1 MAMVNLVLNGSA
13 EDFLTSIAK
22 NIKAEIDSFFAELRK
37 EGKYE
42 MFKTLPPFAQRV
54 TFFQEV
60 GYGSR
65 PYKKYRDA
73 IRSWILYGNWHEI
86 PTGEWWHSLCT
97 IKEDAGSR
105 ADEIKKLE
113 SKYEPSYWR
122 YHDTFG
128 LDEMEKMRKG
138 LIEGNPILRDNNISL
153 GLRKELFDAAL
164 KGSEEDKKYQ
174 KYFDTFVKKVVSSMI
189 SNYLLEDGE
198 VDAYY
203 RQYTRIT
210 EKA

>member
-22 NIKAEIDSFFAELRK
+22 NIKAEVDSFFAELRK

-65 PYKKYRDA
+65 PYMKYREA
-73 IRSWILYGNWHEI
+73 IRNWILYGNWQEI
-86 PTGEWWHSLCT
+86 SNEEWWHSLCV

-105 ADEIKKLE
+105 ADEIAKFE
-113 SKYEPSYWR
+113 SKHESSYWR
-122 YHDTFG
+122 YRDAFG
-128 LDEMEKMRKG
+128 LDEMEQMRKT
-138 LIEGNPILRDNNISL
+138 LVESNPILMDNNIPL
-153 GLRKELFDAAL
+153 GMRKDLFNAAL
-164 KGSEEDKKYQ
+164 KSSEEYKRYQ

-198 VDAYY
+198 VDSYY

>member
-22 NIKAEIDSFFAELRK
+22 NIKAEVDFFFGELRK
-37 EGKYE
+37 EGKYD
-42 MFKTLPPFAQRV
+42 MFKELPPFAQRV

-65 PYKKYRDA
+65 PYQKYRDA
-73 IRSWILYGNWHEI
+73 IKSWILYGKDGFSME
-86 PTGEWWHSLCT
+86 EWLTSLSG
-97 IKEDAGSR
+97 IKEDAGVR
-105 ADEIKKLE
+105 ADEIHKFEDKHE
-113 SKYEPSYWR
+113 SSYWR

-128 LDEMEKMRKG
+128 LDFMYLMRKS
-138 LIEGNPILRDNNISL
+138 LIESNPILIDPNIPMDM
-153 GLRKELFDAAL
+153 RQNIFNAAL
-164 KGSEEDKKYQ
+164 KGNKEYQ
-174 KYFDTFVKKVVSSMI
+174 ECQKHFDCFVKKIVSSMI
-189 SNYLLEDGE
+189 SNYLLEDSE

>member
-1 MAMVNLVLNGSA
+1 MAMMNLVLNGSA

-22 NIKAEIDSFFAELRK
+22 NIKAEVDSFFGELHK

-42 MFKTLPPFAQRV
+42 VFKTLPPFAQRV

-65 PYKKYRDA
+65 PYQKYRDA
-73 IRSWILYGNWHEI
+73 IKSWILYGNWHEI
-86 PTGEWWHSLCT
+86 SDKEWWHSLCT

-113 SKYEPSYWR
+113 SKYESSYWR

-138 LIEGNPILRDNNISL
+138 LIEGNPILRDNNIPL

-164 KGSEEDKKYQ
+164 KGSEEYKKNQ
-174 KYFDTFVKKVVSSMI
+174 KYFDSFVKKVVSSMI
-189 SNYLLEDGE
+189 SNYLLVDGE

>member
-1 MAMVNLVLNGSA
+1 MAMMNLVLNGSA

-22 NIKAEIDSFFAELRK
+22 NIKAEVDSFFGELRK

-86 PTGEWWHSLCT
+86 SNDEYWHSLCT

-105 ADEIKKLE
+105 ADEIRKFE
-113 SKYEPSYWR
+113 SKYESSCWR
-122 YHDTFG
+122 YYDTFG
-128 LDEMEKMRKG
+128 LDEMEKMRKA
-138 LIEGNPILRDNNISL
+138 LIEGNPILKDNNIPL
-153 GLRKELFDAAL
+153 GLRKELFNAAW
-164 KGSEEDKKYQ
+164 KGSEEYKKYQ
-174 KYFDTFVKKVVSSMI
+174 KHFDAFVKKVVSSMI
-189 SNYLLEDGE
+189 SNYLLYEGKPT
-198 VDAYY
+198 AWNQ
-203 RQYTRIT
+203 QYTRIT

>member
-1 MAMVNLVLNGSA
+1 MAMHLVLNGTA
-13 EDFLTSIAK
+13 EDFLTSIAQH
-22 NIKAEIDSFFAELRK
+22 IKGEVSYFFGELRK

-42 MFKTLPPFAQRV
+42 MFKELPPFAQRV

-65 PYKKYRDA
+65 PYQKYRDA
-73 IRSWILYGNWHEI
+73 VKSWILYGNWHEI
-86 PTGEWWHSLCT
+86 SNDEHWHSLCT

-105 ADEIKKLE
+105 ADEIRKFE
-113 SKYEPSYWR
+113 SKYESSYWR
-122 YHDTFG
+122 YYDSFG
-128 LDEMEKMRKG
+128 LDEMEKMRKA
-138 LIEGNPILRDNNISL
+138 LIEGNPILMDNNIPLDMRKSL
-153 GLRKELFDAAL
+153 FNAAL
-164 KGSEEDKKYQ
+164 KGSEEYKKYQ

-189 SNYLLEDGE
+189 SNYLLVDGE
-198 VDAYY
+198 VDSFY

>member
-1 MAMVNLVLNGSA
+1 MAMMNLVLNGSA

-22 NIKAEIDSFFAELRK
+22 NIKTEVESFFGELRK

-42 MFKTLPPFAQRV
+42 VFKTLPPFAQRV
-54 TFFQEV
+54 TFFEEI

-65 PYKKYRDA
+65 PYMRYRDA
-73 IRSWILYGNWHEI
+73 IRNWILYGNWQEI
-86 PTGEWWHSLCT
+86 PDKEWWHSLCV
-97 IKEDAGSR
+97 IKEDAGAR
-105 ADEIKKLE
+105 ADEIAKFE
-113 SKYEPSYWR
+113 SKYESSYWH

-128 LDEMEKMRKG
+128 LDAMEKMRKT
-138 LIEGNPILRDNNISL
+138 LVESNPILMDSNIPL
-153 GLRKELFDAAL
+153 GKRKDLFNAAL
-164 KGSEEDKKYQ
+164 KNNEEYKKYQ
-174 KYFDTFVKKVVSSMI
+174 KYFDSFVKKVVSSMI

-198 VDAYY
+198 VDSFY

>member
-1 MAMVNLVLNGSA
+1 MAMMNLVLNGSA

-22 NIKAEIDSFFAELRK
+22 NIKAEVDSFFAELRK

-54 TFFQEV
+54 TFFQEI

-65 PYKKYRDA
+65 PYMKYRDA
-73 IRSWILYGNWHEI
+73 VKSWILYGNWQEI
-86 PTGEWWHSLCT
+86 SNNEWWHSLCT

-105 ADEIKKLE
+105 ADEIAKFGD
-113 SKYEPSYWR
+113 KYESPYWR
-122 YHDTFG
+122 YRDAFG
-128 LDEMEKMRKG
+128 LDEMEQMRKA
-138 LIEGNPILRDNNISL
+138 LIEGNPILKDSNIPLDMRKSL
-153 GLRKELFDAAL
+153 FNAAL
-164 KGSEEDKKYQ
+164 KGSEEYKKYQ
-174 KYFDTFVKKVVSSMI
+174 KYFDYFVKKVVSSMI

-203 RQYTRIT
+203 RKYTRIT

>member
-1 MAMVNLVLNGSA
+1 MITKALVLNGSA
-13 EDFLTSIAK
+13 EDFLISIAK
-22 NIKAEIDSFFAELRK
+22 NIKMEVNSFFAELRK

-65 PYKKYRDA
+65 PYMKYREA
-73 IRSWILYGNWHEI
+73 ICNWILYGNWQEI
-86 PTGEWWHSLCT
+86 PNEERWYSLHT

-105 ADEIKKLE
+105 ADEIKKL
-113 SKYEPSYWR
+113 SRQSEPSYW
-122 YHDTFG
+122 YYQDTFG
-128 LDEMEKMRKG
+128 LDEMEQMRKA
-138 LIEGNPILRDNNISL
+138 LIEENPILTDTNISL
-153 GLRKELFDAAL
+153 YLRRDMFNAAL
-164 KGSEEDKKYQ
+164 KGSKTYQSYQ
-174 KYFDTFVKKVVSSMI
+174 KQFDSFIKKVVSSMI

-198 VDAYY
+198 VDKYY

>member
-22 NIKAEIDSFFAELRK
+22 NIKAEVESFFGELRK

-65 PYKKYRDA
+65 PYMKYREA
-73 IRSWILYGNWHEI
+73 IRDWILYGNWHEI
-86 PTGEWWHSLCT
+86 PDEEWWHSLCA
-97 IKEDAGSR
+97 IKENAGSR
-105 ADEIKKLE
+105 ADEIKKFE
-113 SKYEPSYWR
+113 SRYESSYWR
-122 YHDTFG
+122 YYDTFG
-128 LDEMEKMRKG
+128 LNEMEKMRKT
-138 LIEGNPILRDNNISL
+138 LVESNPILMDNNIPL
-153 GLRKELFDAAL
+153 GMRKDLFNAAL
-164 KGSEEDKKYQ
+164 KSSEEYKKYQ

-198 VDAYY
+198 VDSYY

>member
-1 MAMVNLVLNGSA
+1 MAMMNLVLNGSA

-22 NIKAEIDSFFAELRK
+22 NIKAEVDSFFGELRK

-54 TFFQEV
+54 IFFQEV
-60 GYGSR
+60 GYGNR

-86 PTGEWWHSLCT
+86 SDKEWWHSLCT

-105 ADEIKKLE
+105 ADEIRKFE
-113 SKYEPSYWR
+113 SKHESSYWR
-122 YHDTFG
+122 YYDTFG
-128 LDEMEKMRKG
+128 LDEMEKMRKA
-138 LIEGNPILRDNNISL
+138 LIEGNPILMDNNIPL

-164 KGSEEDKKYQ
+164 KGSEEYKKYQ
-174 KYFDTFVKKVVSSMI
+174 KHFDAFVKKVVSSMI
-189 SNYLLEDGE
+189 SNYLLVDGE
-198 VDAYY
+198 VDSYY

>member
-1 MAMVNLVLNGSA
+1 MAMMNLVLNGSA

-22 NIKAEIDSFFAELRK
+22 NIKAEVDSFFDELRK

-86 PTGEWWHSLCT
+86 SNDEYLHSLCT

-105 ADEIKKLE
+105 ADEIRKFE
-113 SKYEPSYWR
+113 SKYESSYWR
-122 YHDTFG
+122 YYDTFG
-128 LDEMEKMRKG
+128 LDEMEKMRKT
-138 LIEGNPILRDNNISL
+138 LIESNPILMDNNIPL
-153 GLRKELFDAAL
+153 GLRKDLFKAAL
-164 KGSEEDKKYQ
+164 KGREDYKKYQ

-189 SNYLLEDGE
+189 SNYLLVDGE
-198 VDAYY
+198 VDSYY

>member
-1 MAMVNLVLNGSA
+1 MAMMNLVLNGSA

-22 NIKAEIDSFFAELRK
+22 NIKAEVDFFFGELRK

-65 PYKKYRDA
+65 PYQKYRDA
-73 IRSWILYGNWHEI
+73 VKNWILYGNWHEI
-86 PTGEWWHSLCT
+86 PDKEWWHSLCT

-105 ADEIKKLE
+105 ADEIHKFE
-113 SKYEPSYWR
+113 SKYESSYWR

-128 LDEMEKMRKG
+128 LDEMEKMRKA
-138 LIEGNPILRDNNISL
+138 LIEGNPILMDNNIPL
-153 GLRKELFDAAL
+153 GMRKDLFNAAL
-164 KGSEEDKKYQ
+164 KGSEEYKRYQ
-174 KYFDTFVKKVVSSMI
+174 GHFDSFVKKVVSSMI

-198 VDAYY
+198 VDSYY

>member
-1 MAMVNLVLNGSA
+1 MAMMNLVLNGSA

-22 NIKAEIDSFFAELRK
+22 NIKAEVDSFFGELRK

-54 TFFQEV
+54 TFFKEI

-65 PYKKYRDA
+65 PYIKYREA
-73 IRSWILYGNWHEI
+73 IRNWILYGNWQEI
-86 PTGEWWHSLCT
+86 PDNEWWHSLCV

-105 ADEIKKLE
+105 ADEIHKFE
-113 SKYEPSYWR
+113 SKHESSYWR

-128 LDEMEKMRKG
+128 LDEMEQMRKA
-138 LIEGNPILRDNNISL
+138 LIEGNPILMDNNIPL
-153 GLRKELFDAAL
+153 GMRKNLFNAAL
-164 KGSEEDKKYQ
+164 KGSEEYKKCQ
-174 KYFDTFVKKVVSSMI
+174 KYFDAFVNKVVSSMI
-189 SNYLLEDGE
+189 SNYLLYENKPT
-198 VDAYY
+198 AWNQ
-203 RQYTRIT
+203 QYTRIT

>member
-22 NIKAEIDSFFAELRK
+22 NIKAEVEFFFDELRK

-42 MFKTLPPFAQRV
+42 MFKTLPSFAQRV
-54 TFFQEV
+54 TFFKEV

-65 PYKKYRDA
+65 PYIKYREA
-73 IRSWILYGNWHEI
+73 IRNWILYGNWQEI
-86 PTGEWWHSLCT
+86 PDNEWWHSLCV

-105 ADEIKKLE
+105 ADEIHKFE
-113 SKYEPSYWR
+113 SKHESSYWR

-128 LDEMEKMRKG
+128 LDEMEQMRKA
-138 LIEGNPILRDNNISL
+138 LIEGNPILMDNNIPL
-153 GLRKELFDAAL
+153 GMRKNLFNAAL
-164 KGSEEDKKYQ
+164 KGSEEYKKCQ
-174 KYFDTFVKKVVSSMI
+174 KYFDAFVNKVVSSMI
-189 SNYLLEDGE
+189 SNYLLYENKPT
-198 VDAYY
+198 AWNQ
-203 RQYTRIT
+203 QYTRIT

>member
-1 MAMVNLVLNGSA
+1 MAMMNLVLNGSA

-22 NIKAEIDSFFAELRK
+22 NIKAEVDSFFGELRK

-65 PYKKYRDA
+65 PYMKYRGA
-73 IRSWILYGNWHEI
+73 IRSWILYGNWQEI
-86 PTGEWWHSLCT
+86 SNDEWWHSLCT

-105 ADEIKKLE
+105 ADEIRKFE
-113 SKYEPSYWR
+113 SKHESSYWC
-122 YHDTFG
+122 YYDIFG
-128 LDEMEKMRKG
+128 LDEMEKMRKA
-138 LIEGNPILRDNNISL
+138 LIEGNPILMDNNIPLDMRKSL
-153 GLRKELFDAAL
+153 FNAAL
-164 KGSEEDKKYQ
+164 KGSEEYKKYQ
-174 KYFDTFVKKVVSSMI
+174 KRFDAFVKKVVSSMI
-189 SNYLLEDGE
+189 SNYLLVDGE
-198 VDAYY
+198 VDSYY

>member
-1 MAMVNLVLNGSA
+1 MAMMNLVLNGSA

-22 NIKAEIDSFFAELRK
+22 SIKAEVEFFFGELRK
-37 EGKYE
+37 ENRYE
-42 MFKTLPPFAQRV
+42 TFKTLPPFAQRV
-54 TFFQEV
+54 TFFEEI

-65 PYKKYRDA
+65 PYMRYRDA
-73 IRSWILYGNWHEI
+73 IRNWVLYGNWQEI
-86 PTGEWWHSLCT
+86 PDKEWWHSLCV
-97 IKEDAGSR
+97 IKDDAGAR
-105 ADEIKKLE
+105 ADEIHKFE
-113 SKYEPSYWR
+113 SKYESSYWH

-128 LDEMEKMRKG
+128 LDVMEKMRKT
-138 LIEGNPILRDNNISL
+138 LIESNPILMDSNIPL
-153 GLRKELFDAAL
+153 GKRKDLFNAAL
-164 KGSEEDKKYQ
+164 KNNEAYKKYQ
-174 KYFDTFVKKVVSSMI
+174 KYFDSFVKKVVSSMI

>member
-1 MAMVNLVLNGSA
+1 MPMNLVLNGTA

-22 NIKAEIDSFFAELRK
+22 NIKAEVDFFFGELRK

-42 MFKTLPPFAQRV
+42 TFKTLPPFAQRV

-73 IRSWILYGNWHEI
+73 IKEWILYGENGFSYQEYW
-86 PTGEWWHSLCT
+86 TSLNFV
-97 IKEDAGSR
+97 KEDAGVR
-105 ADEIKKLE
+105 ADEIHKFE
-113 SKYEPSYWR
+113 SKYESSYWR
-122 YHDTFG
+122 YMDSFG
-128 LDEMEKMRKG
+128 LDAMYQMRKN
-138 LIEGNPILRDNNISL
+138 LIESNPILLDQNIRMEMRRDIFN
-153 GLRKELFDAAL
+153 AAL
-164 KGSEEDKKYQ
+164 KGNADYQ
-174 KYFDTFVKKVVSSMI
+174 KCQKHFNLFVNKVVSSMI
-189 SNYLLEDGE
+189 SNYLLEGGE

>member
-1 MAMVNLVLNGSA
+1 MAMMNLVLNGSA

-22 NIKAEIDSFFAELRK
+22 NIKAEVDSFFGELRK

-65 PYKKYRDA
+65 PYMKYREA
-73 IRSWILYGNWHEI
+73 IRNWILYGNWHEI
-86 PTGEWWHSLCT
+86 SNDEYLYSLCT

-105 ADEIKKLE
+105 ADEIHKFE
-113 SKYEPSYWR
+113 SKHESSYWR
-122 YHDTFG
+122 YYDTFG
-128 LDEMEKMRKG
+128 LDEMEKMRKA
-138 LIEGNPILRDNNISL
+138 LIEGNPILMDNNIPL
-153 GLRKELFDAAL
+153 GMRKDLFNAAL
-164 KGSEEDKKYQ
+164 KGSEEYKKYQ
-174 KYFDTFVKKVVSSMI
+174 KHFDIFVKKVVSSMI
-189 SNYLLEDGE
+189 SNYLLVDGD
-198 VDAYY
+198 VDSYY

>member
-1 MAMVNLVLNGSA
+1 MAMMNLVLNGSA

-22 NIKAEIDSFFAELRK
+22 NIKSEVEFFFGELRK

-60 GYGSR
+60 GYGNR
-65 PYKKYRDA
+65 FYMKYREA
-73 IRSWILYGNWHEI
+73 IRGWILYGNWQEI
-86 PTGEWWHSLCT
+86 PNEERWRSLHV

-105 ADEIKKLE
+105 ADEIKKFAGK
-113 SKYEPSYWR
+113 SEPSYWYYR
-122 YHDTFG
+122 DTFG
-128 LDEMEKMRKG
+128 LDEMEQMRKA
-138 LIEGNPILRDNNISL
+138 LIEENPILTDMDIPLYLRRDMFN
-153 GLRKELFDAAL
+153 AAL
-164 KGSEEDKKYQ
+164 KGSKIYQSYQ
-174 KYFDTFVKKVVSSMI
+174 KQFDNFVKKVVSSMI

>member
-1 MAMVNLVLNGSA
+1 MAMMNLVLNGSA

-22 NIKAEIDSFFAELRK
+22 NIKAEVDSFFGELRK

-73 IRSWILYGNWHEI
+73 IRSWILYGNWPEI
-86 PTGEWWHSLCT
+86 SHDEWLHSLCT

-105 ADEIKKLE
+105 ADEIRKFE
-113 SKYEPSYWR
+113 SKYESSYWR
-122 YHDTFG
+122 YYDTFG
-128 LDEMEKMRKG
+128 LDEMEKMRKA
-138 LIEGNPILRDNNISL
+138 LIEGNPILKDNNIPL
-153 GLRKELFDAAL
+153 GLRKDLFNAAL
-164 KGSEEDKKYQ
+164 KGSEEYKKYQ
-174 KYFDTFVKKVVSSMI
+174 KYFDAFVKKVVSSMI
-189 SNYLLEDGE
+189 SNYLLGDGE
-198 VDAYY
+198 VDSYY

>member
-1 MAMVNLVLNGSA
+1 MAMMNLVLNGSA

-22 NIKAEIDSFFAELRK
+22 NIKAEVDSFFGELRK

-73 IRSWILYGNWHEI
+73 IRSWILYGNWQVI
-86 PTGEWWHSLCT
+86 PDKEWWHSLCT

-105 ADEIKKLE
+105 ADEIRKFE
-113 SKYEPSYWR
+113 SKHESSYWR
-122 YHDTFG
+122 YYDTFG
-128 LDEMEKMRKG
+128 LDEMEKMRKA
-138 LIEGNPILRDNNISL
+138 LIEGNPILRDQNISL
-153 GLRKELFDAAL
+153 SLRKELFDAAL
-164 KGSEEDKKYQ
+164 KGSEEYKKYQ
-174 KYFDTFVKKVVSSMI
+174 KHFDAFVKKVVSSMI
-189 SNYLLEDGE
+189 SNYLLVDGE
-198 VDAYY
+198 VDSYY

>member
-1 MAMVNLVLNGSA
+1 MAMMNLVLNGSA

-22 NIKAEIDSFFAELRK
+22 NIKAEVDSFFGELRK

-86 PTGEWWHSLCT
+86 SNDEYLHSLCT

-105 ADEIKKLE
+105 ADEIHKFE
-113 SKYEPSYWR
+113 SKHEPSYWR

-128 LDEMEKMRKG
+128 LDEMEQMRKA
-138 LIEGNPILRDNNISL
+138 LIEGNPILMDNNIPL
-153 GLRKELFDAAL
+153 GMRKDLFNAAL
-164 KGSEEDKKYQ
+164 KGSEEYKKYQ
-174 KYFDTFVKKVVSSMI
+174 KYFDAFVKKVVSSMI
-189 SNYLLEDGE
+189 SNYLLYEGKPT
-198 VDAYY
+198 AWNQ
-203 RQYTRIT
+203 QYTRIT